1 MGKDILYK
9 SHVIVPNIDLAE
21 KSLKYRDFLT
31 YLTIRS
37 YLNTKTG
44 KCYPQIRTIVKRSGL
59 SFKYVSDSIV
69 RLKSAGFITVKTRKV
84 NYYEFSPLKSFSSI
98 PFDIFDVDDLTT
110 EERAILIRIRQY
122 FYAPLFQSPYSCR
135 EIAGLIGLT
144 DETLTKY
151 YKSLISKGYIR
162 ATLETKNNLYIE
174 LTDMFDW
181 TVSEEPKA
189 AVVQRELFVK

>member
-1 MGKDILYK
+1 M
-9 SHVIVPNIDLAE
+9 
-21 KSLKYRDFLT
+21 
-31 YLTIRS
+31 
-37 YLNTKTG
+37 
-44 KCYPQIRTIVKRSGL
+44 
-59 SFKYVSDSIV
+59 
-69 RLKSAGFITVKTRKV
+69 
-84 NYYEFSPLKSFSSI
+84 
-98 PFDIFDVDDLTT
+98 DDLTT